1 MVRARNS
8 APIDR
13 FGTGDSELRVAFVA
27 SIVGWR
33 FPRGGVAWVPPFLYG
48 FPGHRHERARGV
60 RRMQSF
66 VRASLYGVACPVRA
80 AATEL
85 DARLQLQV
93 ATRGGTDEQRQSQS
107 VDTRRLRTKEQAQRP
122 WPRHVRRSVSE

>member
-1 MVRARNS
+1 M
-8 APIDR
+8 
-13 FGTGDSELRVAFVA
+13 RVAFVA

-33 FPRGGVAWVPPFLYG
+33 FPRHHVVASRG
-48 FPGHRHERARGV
+48 FVGHRHERARGV

-93 ATRGGTDEQRQSQS
+93 ATRGGTDEQRQS
-107 VDTRRLRTKEQAQRP
+107 
-122 WPRHVRRSVSE
+122 